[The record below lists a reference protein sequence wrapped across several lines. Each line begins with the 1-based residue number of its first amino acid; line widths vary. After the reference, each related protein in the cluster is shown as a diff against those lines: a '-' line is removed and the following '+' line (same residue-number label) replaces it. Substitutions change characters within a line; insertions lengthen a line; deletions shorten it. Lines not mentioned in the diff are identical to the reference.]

1 MGALI
6 HHIQALRFASLIST
20 QASRAKLK
28 SSPLLYDTNW
38 FAKRSATMEKQTRQ
52 QQRERSQH
60 GPRYSMSDIPED
72 PNQRTAAMS
81 SSRKRAESHQP
92 QTLTPPY
99 AQRSS
104 DEGQLSQ
111 QAVIS
116 AYLRSSYSDDDTGR
130 PRRFSSAEHYYSPS
144 PAHHNSQGQI
154 RRISGNFNAPTDMEL
169 ERQNDFKKSS
179 RGLGKLKNAVRG
191 LVRV

>member
-1 MGALI
+1 MRNEVQPWKNRQDNSSESGPNMVVSNFYTLY
-6 HHIQALRFASLIST
+6 
-20 QASRAKLK
+20 K
-28 SSPLLYDTNW
+28 SFFD
-38 FAKRSATMEKQTRQ
+38 FRSA
-52 QQRERSQH
+52 
-60 GPRYSMSDIPED
+60 RYSVSDIPED

-169 ERQNDFKKSS
+169 ERQKDFKKSS